1 MADSILHL
9 EHITKI
15 FPGVR
20 ALDDVHFSLK
30 KGEIHGLM
38 GENGAGKSTFIKII
52 TGVHQPNSGTIRLEG
67 ESVHFRHPNDAQR
80 LGIAAIYQH
89 VTCYPDLS
97 VAENIFMGHEKRL
110 IAGFASTGGRCTR
123 NRKGFSISSM

>member
-1 MADSILHL
+1 L

-38 GENGAGKSTFIKII
+38 VKNGAGKSTFIKII
-52 TGVHQPNSGTIRLEG
+52 TGVHQPNSGTI
-67 ESVHFRHPNDAQR
+67 P
-80 LGIAAIYQH
+80 
-89 VTCYPDLS
+89 
-97 VAENIFMGHEKRL
+97 
-110 IAGFASTGGRCTR
+110 TGGRKR
-123 NRKGFSISSM
+123 AFPAS